1 MGLFGKSTVK
11 AHGGAHEDAA
21 REEAAREEAAREEAA
36 RKAKFQADEDELKEL
51 PFADYTNVFHRASAR
66 SQANSVHYGMTIN
79 QLKGKD
85 TIEQIK
91 TKIKS
96 VKDELHARCKENDVY
111 AYETHFIR
119 NYLLEQ
125 NPVYVVEAL
134 ICLTEITDK
143 KLITIN
149 AIKGNAKKII
159 ELEHILRVHCEHG
172 IEAIAAETKANEEQ
186 EEWALEYDKAYADE
200 DEATSRDNTKMEN
213 ELNRSIREL
222 QSKYEEHTVAE
233 QTYLKTVA
241 NSKRFHQSSDDIR
254 NQQYYLNANST
265 KTKTLAKELDQ
276 LKHKLD
282 LQKARRAQP
291 NQ

>member
-1 MGLFGKSTVK
+1 MVGELIRASGLEAPNRTWADDCSWLQLRGSLTDLYADLYNFFLLCTRIKTRMGLFGKSTVK

-66 SQANSVHYGMTIN
+66 SQANSVHYGMTRN

-134 ICLTEITDK
+134 IC
-143 KLITIN
+143 
-149 AIKGNAKKII
+149 
-159 ELEHILRVHCEHG
+159 
-172 IEAIAAETKANEEQ
+172 
-186 EEWALEYDKAYADE
+186 
-200 DEATSRDNTKMEN
+200 
-213 ELNRSIREL
+213 
-222 QSKYEEHTVAE
+222 
-233 QTYLKTVA
+233 
-241 NSKRFHQSSDDIR
+241 
-254 NQQYYLNANST
+254 
-265 KTKTLAKELDQ
+265 
-276 LKHKLD
+276 
-282 LQKARRAQP
+282 
-291 NQ
+291 

>member
-11 AHGGAHEDAA
+11 AHGGAHEEAAREEAAREEAAREQAA

-36 RKAKFQADEDELKEL
+36 REQAARKQAARKAKFEADKDKLATL
-51 PFADYTNVFHRASAR
+51 PFADYTTVFHRASAR
-66 SQANSVHYGMTIN
+66 SQANSVHYGMTRN

-134 ICLTEITDK
+134 IC
-143 KLITIN
+143 
-149 AIKGNAKKII
+149 
-159 ELEHILRVHCEHG
+159 
-172 IEAIAAETKANEEQ
+172 
-186 EEWALEYDKAYADE
+186 
-200 DEATSRDNTKMEN
+200 
-213 ELNRSIREL
+213 
-222 QSKYEEHTVAE
+222 
-233 QTYLKTVA
+233 
-241 NSKRFHQSSDDIR
+241 
-254 NQQYYLNANST
+254 
-265 KTKTLAKELDQ
+265 
-276 LKHKLD
+276 
-282 LQKARRAQP
+282 
-291 NQ
+291 